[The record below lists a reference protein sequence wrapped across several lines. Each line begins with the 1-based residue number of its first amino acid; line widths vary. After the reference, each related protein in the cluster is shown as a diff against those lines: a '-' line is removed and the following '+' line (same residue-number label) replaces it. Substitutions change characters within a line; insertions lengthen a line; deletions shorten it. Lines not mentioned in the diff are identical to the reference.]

1 MTSRRTSVFAGALLT
16 VGMRWTDRLIGLIS
30 TMILARLLA
39 PDDFGIVAAASIVVS
54 LVDVLLD
61 LGVNIALIHKKDADR
76 EDFDTAWTI
85 RLTQAGLGAVII
97 ALAGPLAADYFRDPP
112 IAGVM
117 QVMAFTV
124 LAGGLENIGTVAFQK
139 NMEFGRDFRFLFV
152 RRIGTFLVTIGL
164 AWLLRSYW
172 ALVLGA
178 LAGRLFGVAL
188 SYGMSEYRPRLC
200 WSRLRAMW
208 SISQWALLANVGG
221 FADTRVDKLTV
232 GRLEASSTLGAYS
245 LADEIAALPSTELL
259 APVGRVLFPAYVEAR
274 SDPQRLKRAYLL
286 ALAVQA
292 IIALPAGVGLALVA
306 TEAVAVLLGAK
317 WLVAVPLIEIL
328 AIANLSTALTSSA
341 GYLMMALGRL
351 RINALVAWLRVLT
364 FVVLAWWLVA
374 PGEVEMVARLR
385 LSVAAVSLTL
395 FSMLVLRVLPT
406 LSAVELLRAV
416 WRPLFGALAMVAVLS
431 VVPFPP
437 AWPPLVLL
445 PLKIGV
451 GALVY
456 VVAVMALWRASACPE
471 GAESYM
477 LGKLRLDGLFR
488 RLLRAA
494 R

>member
-1 MTSRRTSVFAGALLT
+1 MTSRRTSVFTGALLT
-16 VGMRWTDRLIGLIS
+16 VGMRWTDRLIGLVS

-85 RLTQAGLGAVII
+85 RLTQAGLGAAII
-97 ALAGPLAADYFRDPP
+97 AAAAPFAADYFRDPP

-117 QVMAFTV
+117 QVMALTV

-152 RRIGTFLVTIGL
+152 RRIVSFLVTIGL
-164 AWLLRSYW
+164 AWTLRSYW

-188 SYGMSEYRPRLC
+188 SYHMSEYRPRLC

-208 SISQWALLANVGG
+208 SISQWALLFNLGN

-232 GRLEASSTLGAYS
+232 GRLDSSSALGAYS

-259 APVGRVLFPAYVEAR
+259 APLGRVLFPAYVEAR
-274 SDPQRLKRAYLL
+274 SDAQRLKRAYLL
-286 ALAVQA
+286 ALALQA
-292 IIALPAGVGLALVA
+292 MIALPAGVGLALVA
-306 TEAVAVLLGAK
+306 PEAVAVLLGAK
-317 WLVAVPLIEIL
+317 WLAAVPLIEIL

-341 GYLMMALGRL
+341 GYLMMALGKL
-351 RINALVAWLRVLT
+351 RINALVAWLKAPT
-364 FVVLAWWLVA
+364 FLALAWWFVA
-374 PGEVEMVARLR
+374 PGEVAMVAWMRMA
-385 LSVAAVSLTL
+385 VAALGLTL
-395 FSMLVLRVLPT
+395 FATLVLRVLPG
-406 LSAVELLRAV
+406 LSAAELLRAV
-416 WRPLFGALAMVAVLS
+416 WRPLLGVLAMAGVLTAL
-431 VVPFPP
+431 PLPT
-437 AWPPLVLL
+437 AWPVLLLL
-445 PLKIGV
+445 PLKIGI

-456 VVAVMALWRASACPE
+456 AASVLMLWRASACPE

>member
-1 MTSRRTSVFAGALLT
+1 MTSRRTSVFTGALLT
-16 VGMRWTDRLIGLIS
+16 VGMRWADRLIGLVS

-39 PDDFGIVAAASIVVS
+39 PDDFGIIAAASIVVS

-76 EDFDTAWTI
+76 EDFDTAWSI
-85 RLTQAGLGAVII
+85 RLTQAGIGAAVIAI
-97 ALAGPLAADYFRDPP
+97 AAPFAADYFRDPP
-112 IAGVM
+112 IANVM
-117 QVMAFTV
+117 QVMALTV
-124 LAGGLENIGTVAFQK
+124 LAGGLENIGVVAFQK
-139 NMEFGRDFRFLFV
+139 NMEFGRDFRFLFA

-178 LAGRLFGVAL
+178 LAGRLLGVAL
-188 SYGMSEYRPRLC
+188 SYTMSEYRPRLC

-208 SISQWALLANVGG
+208 SISQWALVFNVGV

-232 GRLEASSTLGAYS
+232 GRLDSSSALGAYS

-259 APVGRVLFPAYVEAR
+259 APLGRVLFPAYVEAR

-292 IIALPAGVGLALVA
+292 VIALPASVGLALVA
-306 TEAVAVLLGAK
+306 PEAVAVLLGAK
-317 WLVAVPLIEIL
+317 WLMAVPLIEIL

-341 GYLMMALGRL
+341 GYLMMALGKL
-351 RINALVAWLRVLT
+351 RINALVAWLKAPT
-364 FVVLAWWLVA
+364 FLVLAWWFVT
-374 PGEVEMVARLR
+374 PGEVATVAWLR
-385 LSVAAVSLTL
+385 MAVAALGLTL
-395 FSMLVLRVLPT
+395 FAVLVLRVLPG
-406 LSAVELLRAV
+406 LVAAELLRAV
-416 WRPLFGALAMVAVLS
+416 WRPLLGVLAMAGVLS
-431 VVPFPP
+431 VLPFPA
-437 AWPPLVLL
+437 AWPALLLL

-451 GALVY
+451 GALAYAASVL
-456 VVAVMALWRASACPE
+456 MLWRACACPE

-477 LGKLRLDGLFR
+477 LGKLRLDGVLR